1 MAKLLGLRSGT
12 AWAGRTG
19 KHKHRVFPSW
29 RQSLRAHLR
38 KTCYH
43 SCDIWDIDSC
53 DIFPHILRK
62 CHNNIL
68 QAVYGETRNNSLF
81 SDHIQEDLSGTN
93 ITLVSQA
100 YTSAQKI
107 FK

>member
-1 MAKLLGLRSGT
+1 MVSAIKIYTSETSASSGRILFYIRPCYV
-12 AWAGRTG
+12 GY
-19 KHKHRVFPSW
+19 FPS
-29 RQSLRAHLR
+29 HR
-38 KTCYH
+38 KV
-43 SCDIWDIDSC
+43 
-53 DIFPHILRK
+53 PLQ
-62 CHNNIL
+62 HNLNIL